1 MNFRRR
7 IGLTALFVALAGCAG
22 PMTLTYSVTSN
33 IAGDGQSF
41 AVFEASE
48 RVMTRRLAGADV
60 RNAVVTVLPSGSGSA
75 VMTLKVPDTEGAA
88 TADRILSEPFT
99 FDIRLEGP
107 KLPEML
113 EDETNWLPTGVDG
126 SMLLWVI
133 PIANPDTQE
142 IGVELQ
148 FNEQGRA
155 LLATAFQGNQGKSV
169 GIFVRD
175 LLVSRMMITTDE
187 VAANIIIS
195 GIPSERVAQIF
206 ADDVNVGLHAIFTKT
221 Q

>member
-1 MNFRRR
+1 MNFRRL

-22 PMTLTYSVTSN
+22 PTTLTYSVTSD
-33 IAGDGQSF
+33 IADDAKSF

-48 RVMTRRLAGADV
+48 RVLTRRLAGADV
-60 RNAVVTVLPSGSGSA
+60 RNAVVTVLPAGNGAA
-75 VMTLKVPDTEGAA
+75 VMSLKVPDAEGAA
-88 TADRILSEPFT
+88 TAERILSEPFI

-107 KLPEML
+107 KLPGML

-148 FNEQGRA
+148 FNEQGRD
-155 LLATAFQGNQGKSV
+155 LLEAAFKDNKDKSV

-175 LLVSRMMITTDE
+175 LLVSRMTITAEAVTDH
-187 VAANIIIS
+187 IIIT
-195 GIPSERVAQIF
+195 GIPSEHVAQIF
-206 ADDVNVGLHAIFTKT
+206 ADDVNVGLHATFTKT
-221 Q
+221 K